1 MTITDVKGFPKEL
14 LKKKYVPLYKAFIVV
29 DEEMVMNVN
38 CDIDV
43 LAISKEAAVASLINE
58 LPLEEANDIRG
69 KVISFAIF
77 KLLKEDFVTKPVVDA
92 GDIFFENDILSITLR
107 HKIYEIDVCDTRI
120 DEVTIDIDPR
130 TEYRICSN
138 IKLIDV

>member
-1 MTITDVKGFPKEL
+1 MTIADVKGFPKEL
-14 LKKKYVPLYKAFIVV
+14 LKKKYVPVYKAFIVV

-43 LAISKEAAVASLINE
+43 LAITKEAAVASLINE
-58 LPLEEANDIRG
+58 LPLEEAQNIRG

-77 KLLKEDFVTKPVVDA
+77 KLLKEDLITKPVVDI
-92 GDIFFENDILSITLR
+92 GDVYFENDMLSITLR
-107 HKIYEIDVCDTRI
+107 HKIYEIDVCDARI
-120 DEVTIDIDPR
+120 DDVTIDIDPR

-138 IKLIDV
+138 IKLVDA

>member
-1 MTITDVKGFPKEL
+1 MTIADVKGFPKEL
-14 LKKKYVPLYKAFIVV
+14 LKKKYVPVYKAFIVV

-43 LAISKEAAVASLINE
+43 LAITKEAAVASLINE
-58 LPLEEANDIRG
+58 LPLEEAQNIRG

-77 KLLKEDFVTKPVVDA
+77 KLLKEDLVTKPVVDI
-92 GDIFFENDILSITLR
+92 GDVYFENDMLSITLR
-107 HKIYEIDVCDTRI
+107 QKIYEIDVCDARI
-120 DEVTIDIDPR
+120 DDVTIDIDPR

-138 IKLIDV
+138 IKLVDA

>member
-1 MTITDVKGFPKEL
+1 MTIAEVKGFPKEL
-14 LKKKYVPLYKAFIVV
+14 LKKKNVPLYKAFIVV

-77 KLLKEDFVTKPVVDA
+77 KLLKEDFITKPVVDA
-92 GDIFFENDILSITLR
+92 GDVYFENDMLSITLR
-107 HKIYEIDVCDTRI
+107 NKLYDIDVCDVRI

-130 TEYRICSN
+130 TEFRICSN